1 MSLSSP
7 ASFVAI
13 PRSLVFSFQLDT
25 IVLLIFA
32 YSPVHTMTSS
42 ESNSETA
49 SKSGAVDT
57 EAQVAPISQVETVGS
72 PTKSEAHDANIVDW
86 DGPHDPNNPRNWT
99 KGKKWAHIIMVSL
112 FALVTNMAPTMC
124 VPGAPILLHEF
135 HVTSSTLAQLAIT
148 IYVLGLAVGPMIL
161 SPLSEAY
168 GRLPIYHASN
178 LLFLL
183 FLVGCGLSKTVAQFM
198 VFRFIS
204 GCMGG
209 VPMPLG
215 GATIADLLE
224 VDSRPVAMAL
234 FSLGPLTGPV
244 SYPQDVMPWH
254 SFEQV
259 LIYMY

>member
-1 MSLSSP
+1 
-7 ASFVAI
+7 
-13 PRSLVFSFQLDT
+13 
-25 IVLLIFA
+25 
-32 YSPVHTMTSS
+32 MTSS

-57 EAQVAPISQVETVGS
+57 EAQVAPISEVETVGT
-72 PTKSEAHDANIVDW
+72 PTKPEAHDTNIVDW
-86 DGPHDPNNPRNWT
+86 DGPQDPNNPRNWT

-148 IYVLGLAVGPMIL
+148 IFVLGLAVGPMIL

-168 GRLPIYHASN
+168 GRMPVYHASN
-178 LLFLL
+178 FLFLM

-198 VFRFIS
+198 VFRFLS

-224 VDSRPVAMAL
+224 VDARPVAMAL

-244 SYPQDVMPWH
+244 SFPWTPDASKLSLLSMH
-254 SFEQV
+254 
-259 LIYMY
+259 